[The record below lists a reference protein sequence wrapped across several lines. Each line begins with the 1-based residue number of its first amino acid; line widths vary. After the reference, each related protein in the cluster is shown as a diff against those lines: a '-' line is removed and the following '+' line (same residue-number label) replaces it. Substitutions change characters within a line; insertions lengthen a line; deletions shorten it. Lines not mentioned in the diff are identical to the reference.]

1 MAESIVTFFLEKL
14 TDLLSQEAFL
24 LSRVEEQ
31 VKLLSNEL
39 EWMRLFLKDAD
50 AKRRYD
56 PRIKLWVSQI
66 RDVTYDAED
75 VIDRFMF
82 EMNRQQQGSL
92 KCLKF
97 LKLRFVHKLKSR
109 IREINIKI
117 EKIMAN
123 KSRYGVE
130 TLPAASSS
138 NEVVPHKEKRAPIVE
153 VNVVGIQ
160 EDAKSVKQN
169 LLNGE
174 MRRAV
179 GVHRGHGWL
188 GKDHPC

>member
-82 EMNRQQQGSL
+82 EMNNQ
-92 KCLKF
+92 
-97 LKLRFVHKLKSR
+97 
-109 IREINIKI
+109 
-117 EKIMAN
+117 
-123 KSRYGVE
+123 
-130 TLPAASSS
+130 
-138 NEVVPHKEKRAPIVE
+138 
-153 VNVVGIQ
+153 
-160 EDAKSVKQN
+160 
-169 LLNGE
+169 
-174 MRRAV
+174 
-179 GVHRGHGWL
+179 
-188 GKDHPC
+188 

>member
-1 MAESIVTFFLEKL
+1 MEGIEVKRVYPRY
-14 TDLLSQEAFL
+14 DLSNEIAWAFL

-82 EMNRQQQGSL
+82 EMNNQ
-92 KCLKF
+92 
-97 LKLRFVHKLKSR
+97 
-109 IREINIKI
+109 
-117 EKIMAN
+117 
-123 KSRYGVE
+123 
-130 TLPAASSS
+130 
-138 NEVVPHKEKRAPIVE
+138 
-153 VNVVGIQ
+153 
-160 EDAKSVKQN
+160 
-169 LLNGE
+169 
-174 MRRAV
+174 
-179 GVHRGHGWL
+179 
-188 GKDHPC
+188 